1 MVKKIVLLCSLL
13 VFALC
18 TYGQKPFATVSLNR
32 TYAFEQQ
39 PIKATIKVYSP
50 TWFTDGLEFG
60 ELKVNGAFIIPFTN
74 SVAGNEIINNHS
86 YAMITYYYLVFP
98 YKVGELEFPE
108 LEMTAFIPPK
118 GDFEGKPT
126 TLRTSSK
133 VIHVRSLPAS
143 DKPAFVAN
151 SAYLNDYWNKDFKN
165 LKVGDVLE
173 RTVTVTGFKT
183 IANFIP
189 SIAID
194 SVTYAKRYLN
204 SNLTDQ
210 QIDNKKETL
219 KSTRTEKYSYLFT
232 KAGDYEMPGSEITYF
247 NPFTGKYKTV
257 RSKAMKI
264 HVDTSSNLG
273 IVGSIA
279 DSLAAL
285 QPSIATDDTPKVP
298 LKEQIIEFIVEHKY
312 QLLAVVI
319 FLIVY
324 KRLFRLLRILLFRMK
339 EKRRMYLLSEGYAF
353 KKALQKSRSKN
364 PYLYLQRVYNWLL
377 HTQEQQVSI
386 TQQAKEVGDE
396 KALKKHQELFK
407 ALNSEGI
414 KNVPSSF
421 SSFSSVLIHL
431 RNRIQNLKKKRTS
444 KLEDWD

>member
-1 MVKKIVLLCSLL
+1 MVKRIVILCGLLIFCLCS
-13 VFALC
+13 
-18 TYGQKPFATVSLNR
+18 YGQKPFATVSLNR

-60 ELKVNGAFIIPFTN
+60 DLKVNDAFIIPFTN
-74 SVAGNEIINNHS
+74 SVAGNAIINDHS
-86 YAMITYYYLVFP
+86 YAMITYYYLIFP

-118 GDFEGKPT
+118 GDFEGKAT
-126 TLRTSSK
+126 TLRTRSK

-143 DKPAFVAN
+143 DKAAFVAN
-151 SAYLNDYWNKDFKN
+151 AAYLNDYWNKDFKT

-189 SIAID
+189 SISID

-204 SNLTDQ
+204 SNLTNQ
-210 QIDNKKETL
+210 EIDDKKETL

-232 KAGDYEMPGSEITYF
+232 KAGDFEMPGSEVTYF

-285 QPSIATDDTPKVP
+285 QPSIAIDNTPKVP
-298 LKEQIIEFIVEHKY
+298 LKEQIIAFVVGHKY
-312 QLLAVVI
+312 QLLSFII
-319 FLIVY
+319 FLSIY
-324 KRLFRLLRILLFRMK
+324 KRLFRIIRFILFRFK
-339 EKRRMYLLSEGYAF
+339 EKRRVYLLSEEYAF

-364 PYLYLQRVYNWLL
+364 PYLYLQSVYNWLL
-377 HTQEQQVSI
+377 HTQTHQVSI
-386 TQQAKEVGDE
+386 TQQAKDVGDE
-396 KALKKHQELFK
+396 KAFKRHQELFK
-407 ALNSEGI
+407 ALNYKDLKKI
-414 KNVPSSF
+414 PT
-421 SSFSSVLIHL
+421 SFSSVLTHL
-431 RNRIQNLKKKRTS
+431 RNSMRNRKKKRRS
-444 KLEDWD
+444 KLEDWN